1 MKLNKL
7 REEMANTFIAALKE
21 EQIPWKKQWRSA
33 ERPRNAVSDY
43 SYKGINNIWLSYMAE
58 KNGYQDPRW
67 CTYKQAQD
75 QGWNVRKGEKG
86 CKVEFWSLYDTQD
99 KRKVTQEEAKK
110 LQKQLTEEEFLE
122 RVKPVS
128 SVYTVF
134 NAEQIDG
141 IPELDKVKIPF
152 SAEELISQ
160 RDILLKNMG
169 VDFHEGGDRAFYRP
183 ADDSITLPF
192 AESFQDAY
200 SYMATLLHEAGHAT
214 GHESRLDRPIRNTFG
229 SPEYAGEELRAEIAS
244 AFTGQALG
252 VDTMSREHLD
262 NHKAYIQ
269 SWIKILENNPGELYA
284 AIRDAEKISDYLMEK
299 GEFDLGAKMRGLEAK
314 RAVFDGK
321 GVQVSEQLAYRLADG
336 GMSIFHTIHERDG
349 REYIRQASGVRN
361 LREMGRGLNSLHV
374 SPFAFEE
381 REAFFP
387 TIECTLLEN
396 PVWKDN
402 PLPDEVT
409 RTYTV
414 SEFNAMM
421 KQGLGQEVDF
431 TIQMENQRIKE
442 VLPIGDGSGGLLDY
456 LEKNGY
462 RKEFIETLQK
472 EMDAQTE
479 FSSYLER
486 TEYGKGDYPTRHID
500 DGMMK
505 VSGELAGR
513 LVEDGI
519 GVYVIPDKNI
529 KAGQT
534 LAERVSDLKE
544 LSELSS
550 EPLSAYVSQ
559 KAFENREPFFPT
571 VQCQWSESPAFE
583 DGKTYTVSEF
593 DSMME
598 LEDHLF
604 LEKKMKL
611 VQKYKDYDGV
621 AKAVAEDGLPENSLG
636 YMGYHKVCFTIQM
649 ENQKIEERQDIGDG
663 DGGLLEFLE
672 KSVSPGT
679 IESLQKEM
687 NTHTE
692 FVSYQER
699 LDDVLNSL
707 DQPPGLA
714 EQSLHLQD
722 AGNTLNLQGIGRE
735 GSSPA
740 LRAGGK
746 PKGVVPVGR

>member
-21 EQIPWKKQWRSA
+21 DQIPWEKQWRSS

-67 CTYKQAQD
+67 CTYKQAQE
-75 QGWNVRKGEKG
+75 QGWNVRKGENG

-99 KRKVTQEEAKK
+99 KRKVTREEANK
-110 LQKQLTEEEFLE
+110 LQKQLTEEEFLK

-141 IPELDKVKIPF
+141 IPELDQVKIPF

-160 RDILLKNMG
+160 RDVLLKNMS

-192 AESFQDAY
+192 VESFQDAY

-214 GHESRLDRPIRNTFG
+214 GHESRLDRPVRNTFG
-229 SPEYAGEELRAEIAS
+229 SPEYAKEELRAEIAS

-252 VDTMSREHLD
+252 VDVMSRDHLD

-269 SWIKILENNPGELYA
+269 SWIKTLEDNPGELYA
-284 AIRDAEKISDYLMEK
+284 AIRDAEKISEYLMEK
-299 GEFDLGAKMRGLEAK
+299 GEFDLDAKMRDLEAK
-314 RAVFDGK
+314 RAIFDGK
-321 GVQVSEQLAYRLADG
+321 EVLVSEQLAYRLADQG
-336 GMSIFHTIHERDG
+336 IGIFHTIHERDG
-349 REYIRQASGVRN
+349 REYTRQSSDLRSFHESGRSI
-361 LREMGRGLNSLHV
+361 GSHHV
-374 SPFAFEE
+374 PPYAFEN
-381 REAFFP
+381 RENFFP
-387 TIECTLLEN
+387 TIECTLREN
-396 PVWKDN
+396 PAWKDD
-402 PLPDEVT
+402 PLPDNVT

-414 SEFNAMM
+414 TEFDTMM
-421 KQGLGQEVDF
+421 RQGMGQEVDF

-442 VLPIGDGSGGLLDY
+442 VLPIGDGSEGLLDY

-462 RKEFIETLQK
+462 RKEFIETLHR
-472 EMDAQTE
+472 EMDVQSE

-534 LAERVSDLKE
+534 LAERVADLKE

-559 KAFENREPFFPT
+559 KAFENRESFFPT
-571 VQCQWSESPAFE
+571 VECKHSEDSFLE
-583 DGKTYTVSEF
+583 EGTTYTVSEF
-593 DSMME
+593 DSIMKQGDLLQAE
-598 LEDHLF
+598 NKLKLF
-604 LEKKMKL
+604 
-611 VQKYKDYDGV
+611 QQYIQQYKDLDG
-621 AKAVAEDGLPENSLG
+621 AAREQILAEIKNSG
-636 YMGYHKVCFTIQM
+636 CHKVDFTIQM
-649 ENQKIEERQDIGDG
+649 ENRRIEDQQDIGYG
-663 DGGLLEFLE
+663 DGGLLDFLE
-672 KSVSPGT
+672 KSGYQKAM
-679 IESLQKEM
+679 IEDLQKEM

-692 FVSYQER
+692 FISYQER